1 MIIYRSADISTRKKY
16 IELVESVRA
25 IGGKVLIFSSLHV
38 SGERKLLG
46 FLRKKFRIVL
56 NLFKGAKLSFFFN
69 RTKSTYWSCS
79 NIKLPFTRN

>member
-56 NLFKGAKLSFFFN
+56 NLFKGAKLSFFF
-69 RTKSTYWSCS
+69 
-79 NIKLPFTRN
+79 